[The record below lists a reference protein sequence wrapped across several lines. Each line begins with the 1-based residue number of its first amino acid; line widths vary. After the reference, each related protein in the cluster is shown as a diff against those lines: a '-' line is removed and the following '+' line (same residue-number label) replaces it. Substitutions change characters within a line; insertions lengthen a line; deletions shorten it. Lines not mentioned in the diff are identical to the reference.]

1 MTDLPFKLAVA
12 SKGHLSPERVTT
24 VVSVQLPDGPNQ
36 SLATLYA
43 HLEPTVRAPTQV
55 AVRLEAELLGT
66 RQLVATAAIPPGY
79 NGIVAVATGI
89 VADSW
94 HGTAYG
100 VLQRGSLHM
109 KLGTRAC
116 CSSHSVSVPAE
127 LTTRLVPRLLT
138 AVPAACLP
146 LVRHEGAYNVLWL
159 DGDGVLAVAET
170 ERILRVVALAS
181 DAGAGGLS
189 GFATTIIHWPQER
202 EVIFEP
208 RGNAEGPRTLT
219 FSNIDYAQ
227 VEVVH

>member
-1 MTDLPFKLAVA
+1 MTAPFKLEHG
-12 SKGHLSPERVTT
+12 SKGHLNPSRVET

-36 SLATLYA
+36 SVAALYA

-55 AVRLEAELLGT
+55 AVRLESELLGT
-66 RQLVATAAIPPGY
+66 RQLVATVAIPPGY
-79 NGIVAVATGI
+79 NGIVAVASGI

-116 CSSHSVSVPAE
+116 CSSFAVSVPAE
-127 LTTRLVPRLLT
+127 LTTRLVPRLLS
-138 AVPAACLP
+138 AVPAACMP

-159 DGDGVLAVAET
+159 DADGTLAVAPT
-170 ERILRVVALAS
+170 ERILRVVAVS
-181 DAGAGGLS
+181 NDVGPGGLS
-189 GFATTIIHWPQER
+189 GLGTTIIHWPQER

-219 FSNIDYAQ
+219 FTNIDYCQ